1 MELESSSQQD
11 CDKDDAV
18 ATGTLWCSGF
28 STWNKPKRLPH
39 HQSCTICSNMNTV
52 FLVKALFNHMR
63 MNTFEYE

>member
-39 HQSCTICSNMNTV
+39 HQSCTICSNM
-52 FLVKALFNHMR
+52 
-63 MNTFEYE
+63 